1 MKNWANYG
9 KWRHPEHYYQTK
21 IKMDKLEAAKKFYEG
36 QAAEAEVTINV
47 YLTNSVGIGEHPQI
61 MEELRNQ
68 IQLLTDARDNI
79 DTIITL
85 QNEKNNSLLKG

>member
-1 MKNWANYG
+1 
-9 KWRHPEHYYQTK
+9 
-21 IKMDKLEAAKKFYEG
+21 MDQLTAARKFYVG
-36 QAAEAEVTINV
+36 QAAEAEATINV

-61 MEELRNQ
+61 MEELRGQ

-85 QNEKNNSLLKG
+85 ENKRNTHKNLLND